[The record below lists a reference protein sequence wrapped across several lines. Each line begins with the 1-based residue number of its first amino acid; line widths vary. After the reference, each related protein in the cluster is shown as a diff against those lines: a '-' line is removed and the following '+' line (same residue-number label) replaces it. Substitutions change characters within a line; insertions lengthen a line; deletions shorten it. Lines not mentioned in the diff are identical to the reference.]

1 MAVKGLCFLLT
12 GLPGAGKTTLA
23 EALWHT
29 AIRPVTMLDGDKFR
43 HRFYPELGWSAAE
56 RSRHLNCIG
65 WVAAQVTKHGGCAI
79 ISVVAPAESDRQQIE
94 DIIESQSSRYVLIH
108 VSTPLSVCE
117 ARDTKGL
124 YAKARAGEIENFTGV
139 NGEYQVPVAADEVID
154 CTECDAISIAIK
166 LWEKWDN

>member
-1 MAVKGLCFLLT
+1 MKGLCFFLT

-23 EALWHT
+23 EALRHT

-43 HRFYPELGWSAAE
+43 RRFYPELGWSAEE
-56 RSRHLNCIG
+56 RSRHLRCIG

-79 ISVVAPAESDRQQIE
+79 ISVVAPTESDRQQIE
-94 DIIESQSSRYVLIH
+94 DIIESQSSRCVTIH
-108 VSTPLSVCE
+108 VATPLAVCE
-117 ARDTKGL
+117 ARDPKGL

-139 NGEYQVPVAADEVID
+139 TGSYEVPDYADEVID
-154 CTECDAISIAIK
+154 CTECDAISIAMK